1 MTFRESLISVGR
13 TKYATFS
20 GRASRSEFWWW
31 YLSVLIAE
39 FIAGAALLSN
49 GNSGL
54 NVVIQL
60 IITLVLFIPTLAVGV
75 RRLHDTGRS
84 AWYILFGLIP
94 IVGTII
100 LLVFFVQESQPGS
113 NGYGANPTE
122 A

>member
-1 MTFRESLISVGR
+1 MTFRESLISAGR

-31 YLSVLIAE
+31 YLTVLIAE

-49 GNSGL
+49 GSNGL
-54 NVVIQL
+54 TVAIQL
-60 IITLVLFIPTLAVGV
+60 IITIALFIPTLAVGI

-113 NGYGANPTE
+113 NGYGANPSE

>member
-1 MTFRESLISVGR
+1 MTFRESLISAGR

-31 YLSVLIAE
+31 YLTVLIAE
-39 FIAGAALLSN
+39 SIAGAALLSN
-49 GNSGL
+49 GSNGL
-54 NVVIQL
+54 TVAIQL
-60 IITLVLFIPTLAVGV
+60 IITVALFIPTLAVGI

-113 NGYGANPTE
+113 NGYGANPSE